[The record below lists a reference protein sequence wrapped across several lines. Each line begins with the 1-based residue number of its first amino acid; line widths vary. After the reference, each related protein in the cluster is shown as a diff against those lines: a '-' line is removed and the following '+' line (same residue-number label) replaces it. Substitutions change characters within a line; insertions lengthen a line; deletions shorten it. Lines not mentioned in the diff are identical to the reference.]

1 MAVKTNSTPFVHIKI
16 AGIYKWMFIPFS
28 KWYFHRYWSIAI
40 WLSWC
45 MCCTCFPIP
54 PSPIPAAQA
63 AAQAAAHPLGHQALF
78 RPRSTSVHL
87 RGPARPSA
95 RWAIHLH
102 RGSALGGALK
112 GMWDV
117 ALGRGCGWYW
127 FEGFLK
133 WGYPKSSKI
142 KPWLN
147 HYCK

>member
-40 WLSWC
+40 LFHDV
-45 MCCTCFPIP
+45 MCCTCFPIPPSPIP

-102 RGSALGGALK
+102 RGSALGGADV
-112 GMWDV
+112 GMWRRGG
-117 ALGRGCGWYW
+117 GRGMDDTD
-127 FEGFLK
+127 LK
-133 WGYPKSSKI
+133 HSWNGDTPNH
-142 KPWLN
+142 PRLN
-147 HYCK
+147 HD